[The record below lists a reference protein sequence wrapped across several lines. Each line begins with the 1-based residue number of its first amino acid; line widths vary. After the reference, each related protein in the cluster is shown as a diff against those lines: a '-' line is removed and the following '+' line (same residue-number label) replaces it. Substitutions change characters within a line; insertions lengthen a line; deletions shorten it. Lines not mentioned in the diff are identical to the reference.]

1 MPSMP
6 SLVALLH
13 VAAAVHLCVAAA
25 NVFAF
30 GKFRYL
36 EHLHAVP
43 LIVQQVFLVQN
54 AYLMAV
60 QVGMAL
66 LCAFFATELTSGGPM
81 SVAITGFLAVFW
93 GSRVVL
99 QMGYYDRSLRRANR
113 GFDVLFVL
121 ADGYLAAVYAA
132 AALGAL
138 RP

>member
-1 MPSMP
+1 MP
-6 SLVALLH
+6 SLITLLH
-13 VAAAVHLCVAAA
+13 LAAAVHLCVAAA

-36 EHLHAVP
+36 EHLRAMP
-43 LIVQQVFLVQN
+43 RIVQQVFLVQN

-66 LCAFFATELTSGGPM
+66 LCAFFAAELASGRAM
-81 SVAITGFLAVFW
+81 SVAITGFLAAFW

-99 QMGYYDRSLRRANR
+99 QLAYYDRSLRRANR

-132 AALGAL
+132 VALGAL